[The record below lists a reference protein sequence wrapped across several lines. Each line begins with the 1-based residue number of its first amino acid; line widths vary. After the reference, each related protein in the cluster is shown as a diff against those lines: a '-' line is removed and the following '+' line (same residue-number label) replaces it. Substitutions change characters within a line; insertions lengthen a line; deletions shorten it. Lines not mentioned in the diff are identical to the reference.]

1 MRKVIYIAIIVIII
15 SYIIYNIKDIV
26 GRFAPQ
32 IEIPENIIIALRA
45 IAVALGIIWVVTAV
59 TSTIRERLLPVM
71 GNKVYHISSLI
82 KIVGYIVA
90 IIAVIGIAGA
100 DLSGL
105 LAGGVV
111 TGLVLGIA
119 LQPVLS
125 NFFAGILLMTTKM
138 VEIGSRARILSTS
151 IPFSMAILPAY
162 KYFSVD
168 FVEAGY
174 KGTIVD
180 INFFYTRMVT
190 DEGRE
195 IKIPNIVLMNSSIV
209 DYAPEFSERE
219 IINLRVEMPLAN
231 IDLESLEDKIREAL
245 TGFQIEAGPYFN
257 EQSDKEHVIIL
268 VKLSVPVGQDWRK
281 VKSEAL
287 KRLLIL
293 RKRIIEASAI
303 QRSAAQL

>member
-1 MRKVIYIAIIVIII
+1 
-15 SYIIYNIKDIV
+15 
-26 GRFAPQ
+26 
-32 IEIPENIIIALRA
+32 
-45 IAVALGIIWVVTAV
+45 
-59 TSTIRERLLPVM
+59 
-71 GNKVYHISSLI
+71 
-82 KIVGYIVA
+82 VA